1 MSESVDVVFLGQKG
15 EIRQGKLKA
24 ATPAGIMTALKKKD
38 VPASI
43 GKFIYKQKVLH
54 FFGYL
59 EGKPNQENQH
69 HLPPPLEG
77 ISFFGDILVLAS
89 TSASSWT
96 RPVPLKVADYETW
109 YTSKL
114 EGDDEEGDEILDDEE
129 EAQEQEVDVAV
140 EEEVEEDV
148 YEEEEENERD
158 AVVDV
163 DVDDDDEDAAPPM
176 EKPVRVQKVKKVAQI
191 IEEPEIDPTEDAF
204 NAPARQKVLSVIDS
218 TFDTVLDADEKVLL
232 ESLIFA
238 LTYEEAGK
246 NEIRRAWGAGLFRDV
261 YFANVRRVIG
271 NLDPNSYVKN
281 KNLWDRFKNKERT
294 LEQIV
299 KQNYYELSPESWQ
312 QMVDLQAKRERTQLE
327 GDFSRATDRWQ
338 CNSCKMRKC
347 TYYELQTRS
356 ADEPMTIFIH
366 CLNCSKRWTQ

>member
-38 VPASI
+38 VPATI

-54 FFGYL
+54 LFGYL

-89 TSASSWT
+89 TSASSWAK
-96 RPVPLKVADYETW
+96 PVALKVADYETW

-114 EGDDEEGDEILDDEE
+114 EGDDEEGDDILDDEG
-129 EAQEQEVDVAV
+129 EAQEQDVAI
-140 EEEVEEDV
+140 EEEVEENV
-148 YEEEEENERD
+148 YEEEEENQRD
-158 AVVDV
+158 AVVDL
-163 DVDDDDEDAAPPM
+163 DDDDEDAPPPM
-176 EKPVRVQKVKKVAQI
+176 EKPVRVQKAKKVAQI
-191 IEEPEIDPTEDAF
+191 IEEPEIDPGEDAF
-204 NAPARQKVLSVIDS
+204 NAPARQKVLSVIDT

-246 NEIRRAWGAGLFRDV
+246 NEIRRAWGAGLFRDS

-312 QMVDLQAKRERTQLE
+312 QMVDLQSKRERTQLE

-366 CLNCSKRWTQ
+366 CLNCSKRWTL